1 MLVWRSWVAGMRPI
15 GMQTKV
21 FAPRT
26 QVTGPGALSE
36 LRIDLSL
43 VHLGAL
49 ASTLVIGVASFAVS
63 MQTGLLITALVSLG
77 LVAVAPALAP
87 MLVFAGFLFQNL
99 LTAAFTPI
107 VQNARALD
115 VLRGTNFVILI
126 AAFGMLIAVAF
137 LAPGRLPRPTRTWLH
152 AILLLAAMIT
162 FYFFLGLATGSA
174 KDALVYLRN
183 TITPVLTFAVGLL
196 AASLYRVAFERL
208 LLLMGALALLFGY
221 CELVFQLDF
230 LALFNGDDF
239 YAARI
244 AEALENNGELG
255 TRLTRPG
262 ELYPGLQGLLTVP
275 LFNLTFLN
283 DFVPQLFRLSGPNFH
298 PISYAYVIA
307 ILACW
312 RLFSGRWGFL
322 VAALPILIAVGSKGA
337 IMVVLASVVMRVCLT
352 LFGARVAIS
361 TTALMLIGYT
371 TLAIVVGYANRDYHV
386 IGFVSGIRFFLDNP
400 IGRGLGQGGNL
411 SGTAMAMIDW
421 PKAQAQGYTD
431 VPVESTLSVMLYQM
445 GLATAAFYGWLF
457 LIIRRCLRLRG
468 DGFPP
473 VRYFPAAVIS
483 AIAANSVLQEEAVYS
498 PLGLGFCLLIVGMF
512 MGTHFRRRQRLQKDP
527 PEVAKRQAVTDPR
540 VPTAQWDRSSQD
552 RFDLAGSQTHHQAP
566 SKSRRHLFLRQP
578 HERP

>member
-1 MLVWRSWVAGMRPI
+1 MQIGLLVTAVVS
-15 GMQTKV
+15 
-21 FAPRT
+21 
-26 QVTGPGALSE
+26 
-36 LRIDLSL
+36 LSL
-43 VHLGAL
+43 VA
-49 ASTLVIGVASFAVS
+49 I
-63 MQTGLLITALVSLG
+63 
-77 LVAVAPALAP
+77 APALSP

-115 VLRGTNFVILI
+115 VLRGTNFVILM
-126 AAFGMLIAVAF
+126 AAFGMLMAVAL
-137 LAPGRLPRPTRTWLH
+137 LAPGRLPRPIRTWLN
-152 AILLLAAMIT
+152 AILLLTAMIT

-239 YAARI
+239 YAARVT
-244 AEALENNGELG
+244 EALETNGELG
-255 TRLTRPG
+255 ASLTRPG
-262 ELYPGLQGLLTVP
+262 ELYPGLQELLTVP

-283 DFVPQLFRLSGPNFH
+283 DYVPQLFRLSGPNFH

-312 RLFSGRWGFL
+312 RMFSGRWGFL
-322 VAALPILIAVGSKGA
+322 VAASPILIAVGSKGA
-337 IMVVLASVVMRVCLT
+337 IMVVLASIVMRVCLP

-371 TLAIVVGYANRDYHV
+371 TLAILVGYANRDYHV

-421 PKAQAQGYTD
+421 PRAQVQGYTD
-431 VPVESTLSVMLYQM
+431 IPVESTLGVMLYQM
-445 GLATAAFYGWLF
+445 GLLTAAFYGWLF
-457 LIIRRCLRLRG
+457 LIIRSCLRLRS
-468 DGFPP
+468 DCFPAA
-473 VRYFPAAVIS
+473 RYFPAAVIS

-498 PLGLGFCLLIVGMF
+498 PLGLGFALLIVGMF
-512 MGTHFRRRQRLQKDP
+512 MGIHFRRHQWLREGATQVPKHHD
-527 PEVAKRQAVTDPR
+527 VTNPG
-540 VPTAQWDRSSQD
+540 VLTAHRHQNDRD
-552 RFDLAGSQTHHQAP
+552 HFDLAGSQTRHRAP
-566 SKSRRHLFLRQP
+566 NRSRQYLRPRQP
-578 HERP
+578 HERL

>member
-1 MLVWRSWVAGMRPI
+1 MP
-15 GMQTKV
+15 TKAL
-21 FAPRT
+21 APRT
-26 QVTGPGALSE
+26 RAARPAALSE
-36 LRIDLSL
+36 LKIDLSL
-43 VHLGAL
+43 VHLVVL
-49 ASTLVIGVASFAVS
+49 AATLVIGVASFAVS
-63 MQTGLLITALVSLG
+63 MQIGLLVTAVVSLG

-87 MLVFAGFLFQNL
+87 MLVLAGFLFQNL
-99 LTAAFTPI
+99 LTAAFTPL
-107 VQNARALD
+107 VQSAGALD
-115 VLRGTNFVILI
+115 VLRGTNFVILM

-137 LAPGRLPRPTRTWLH
+137 LAPGRLPRPTRTWLN
-152 AILLLAAMIT
+152 AILLLTAMIT
-162 FYFFLGLATGSA
+162 FYFFLGLVTGSA

-244 AEALENNGELG
+244 SEALENNGELG
-255 TRLTRPG
+255 TSLTRPG
-262 ELYPGLQGLLTVP
+262 ELYPGLHGLLTVP

-307 ILACW
+307 ILSCW

-337 IMVVLASVVMRVCLT
+337 IMVVMASIVMRVCLT

-361 TTALMLIGYT
+361 ATALMLIGYT
-371 TLAIVVGYANRDYHV
+371 TLAIVIGYANRDYHV
-386 IGFVSGIRFFLDNP
+386 IGFVSGIRFFFDNP
-400 IGRGLGQGGNL
+400 IGRGLGLGGNL
-411 SGTAMAMIDW
+411 SGTAMALIDW
-421 PKAQAQGYTD
+421 PRAQAQGYTD

-445 GLATAAFYGWLF
+445 GIATGAYYGWLF
-457 LIIRRCLRLRG
+457 LIIRSCLRLRG
-468 DGFPP
+468 DGFPAL
-473 VRYFPAAVIS
+473 RFFPAAVIS

-498 PLGLGFCLLIVGMF
+498 PLGLGFALLIVGLF
-512 MGTHFRRRQRLQKDP
+512 MGTHFRRHQRLRNDP
-527 PEVAKRQAVTDPR
+527 PERSKHQAFTDPE
-540 VPTAQWDRSSQD
+540 VPTADQGRSSLD
-552 RFDLAGSQTHHQAP
+552 RFGLAGIQTRHRAP
-566 SKSRRHLFLRQP
+566 NRSRRYPLLRQP
-578 HERP
+578 HERL